1 MTGVQQM
8 SKPAYSKNE
17 QPAGQGQLTINIFAM
32 FMSVFAFL
40 FVQQAGVLLMNV
52 MFSLNYPSNL
62 DNAKG
67 IFASFSLV
75 IFLTFLFGLAS
86 QIGYEV
92 IRRTKAEKK
101 IYVVYNIIILVL
113 LAIQGV
119 TVAVMTYPLYAA
131 PNLFISIATLY
142 GVYAVNK
149 GMTGHFARRIK
160 KLKK

>member
-1 MTGVQQM
+1 M
-8 SKPAYSKNE
+8 SKPAYRKNE
-17 QPAGQGQLTINIFAM
+17 PPSGQGQLTINIFAM

-62 DNAKG
+62 DNVKG
-67 IFASFSLV
+67 IFPAFSLV

-86 QIGYEV
+86 QMGYEI

-101 IYVVYNIIILVL
+101 IYVVYNVIVLIL

-119 TVAVMTYPLYAA
+119 TVAVMTYPIYAA
-131 PNLFISIATLY
+131 PNLFVSIATLY
-142 GVYAVNK
+142 GVYAINK

-160 KLKK
+160 KIKK